1 MSAKEKK
8 GKKGGADGFTLLEV
22 IIAISILTFGLLAV
36 ATMQTTAIRGNYNAN
51 RITEATTVGQDRLE
65 ELLGLPYGHGDL
77 SDPAGGG
84 ATNHPNPPTPTATV
98 GYTINYTVES
108 DVPVTNSKLIR
119 LTVSWQDKGVQK
131 QTLLTCVK
139 PQLL

>member
-1 MSAKEKK
+1 MVTEQKK
-8 GKKGGADGFTLLEV
+8 KRKDGADGFTLLEV
-22 IIAISILTFGLLAV
+22 IVAISILTFGLLAV

-51 RITEATTVGQDRLE
+51 CITEATTVGQDRLE

-84 ATNHPNPPTPTATV
+84 ATSHPNPPTATAAV

-108 DVPVTNSKLIR
+108 DVPVVNSKLIR
-119 LTVSWQDKGVQK
+119 LTVSWQDKGVQR
-131 QTLLTCVK
+131 QTILTCVK

>member
-1 MSAKEKK
+1 MSAERIK
-8 GKKGGADGFTLLEV
+8 GSKSGTDGFTLLEV

-51 RITEATTVGQDRLE
+51 CITEATTVGQDRLE
-65 ELLGLPYGHGDL
+65 ELLGLPYGDADL

-84 ATNHPNPPTPTATV
+84 ATDHPDPPTPTAAV

-108 DVPVTNSKLIR
+108 DTPVTNSKLIR

-131 QTLLTCVK
+131 QTVLTCVK
-139 PQLL
+139 PQM